1 MFASPDVSFVLLCLF
16 SLLAC
21 VFVFSFVGGVGVREW
36 VELSGF
42 CLFSVMGFGFSVWVT
57 IAFCFWKV
65 FSLVLSLGET
75 NDRVLR
81 FFVSEEEF
89 YLMGFSSGSRTM
101 CPRFSTT
108 SVQMWW

>member
-1 MFASPDVSFVLLCLF
+1 MFASPDVSFVLRCLF

-21 VFVFSFVGGVGVREW
+21 VFFFSFVGGVGGAFW
-36 VELSGF
+36 VLPIFCDGF
-42 CLFSVMGFGFSVWVT
+42 WNRLHGVWVT
-57 IAFCFWKV
+57 MAFCFWKV
-65 FSLVLSLGET
+65 FSLFLSRGET